1 MPSSY
6 LILFKTAS
14 RLIHLW
20 TLNKDCVTVDM
31 LQYYI
36 LDCTQLTKLVKAEGE
51 IYVIIAAWFLGSRN
65 ENFSESLGFCCC
77 SFFERKCGKTCRTCK
92 AHRVC
97 APTFRMP
104 CLGKKKKKI
113 KIWPR
118 KCLLLLLLFVYLLIW
133 YGSFQINADS
143 FQCSDTI
150 HFEVTGSH
158 DKEAIKTKCYH
169 FLHK

>member
-1 MPSSY
+1 
-6 LILFKTAS
+6 
-14 RLIHLW
+14 
-20 TLNKDCVTVDM
+20 M

-104 CLGKKKKKI
+104 CLGKKKKKS
-113 KIWPR
+113 R
-118 KCLLLLLLFVYLLIW
+118 SDQESVYYYYYYLFICS
-133 YGSFQINADS
+133 YG
-143 FQCSDTI
+143 T
-150 HFEVTGSH
+150 
-158 DKEAIKTKCYH
+158 EAFK
-169 FLHK
+169 